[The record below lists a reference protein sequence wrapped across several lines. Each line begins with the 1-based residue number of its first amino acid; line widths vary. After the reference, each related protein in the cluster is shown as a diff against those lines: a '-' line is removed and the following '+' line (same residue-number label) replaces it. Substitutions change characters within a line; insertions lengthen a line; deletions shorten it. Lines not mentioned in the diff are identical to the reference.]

1 MKIFKIS
8 KIVFVLITSIIL
20 IHSCTLEE
28 IVPDTITARNI
39 DSKADVTAVIH
50 GAYANLNN
58 PEGFKYNGVFCFLF
72 LAGDDVYATGGT
84 ELGKFSLKA
93 FDAGNTAP
101 FWNVFYSVIGNANNL
116 IDILDNKDFG
126 DDFEK
131 RAYGE
136 AYFLRA
142 FSYYYLVR
150 LYGGVPLRTKS
161 VKIDSDFYIKRNT
174 VDEVYKQI
182 FEDFKKASERL
193 PLRNKIVATE
203 LGRASKGA
211 AQGLLAQ
218 AYLTY
223 ANYLDRASK
232 AEASTNYKF
241 AVNYCDSVITS
252 GQYIL
257 LNDYGKL
264 WDVTQ
269 EATAYEEVMF
279 GIRFTT
285 DPLKVSLGSSGSE
298 FAYRF
303 LGSNSYN
310 VTGNKPLG
318 NGAADIRPQ
327 PWFTD
332 IYFSGDYGDGKPFF
346 PGLTY
351 DYRSD
356 RSYFARGSN
365 TGLNTVTGQN
375 FRYIYQYPYMPEK
388 QNNQTGA
395 TAATTSIIG
404 KYIDGAGYDSRN
416 HGNDFYIMRYAEIP
430 LIKAEA
436 LNELNGPS
444 VEGINLINQLRTRAR
459 KGDGIA
465 RNYPILIPTNT
476 VFTKQT
482 FRKKI
487 LDERGAELFAEG
499 HRWFDLVRMKSHV
512 NESQTMYDYQFGTF
526 LAGISPKTPSY
537 TNTGNLWNNKGGYI
551 PGSADGQRYHTKYKL
566 FPIPTSELIIN
577 PNFGDQNPG
586 W

>member
-1 MKIFKIS
+1 MKIFKNTRY
-8 KIVFVLITSIIL
+8 VAFLAAFL
-20 IHSCTLEE
+20 FFMQSCSLEE
-28 IVPDTITARNI
+28 TVPDTITAKNI
-39 DSKADVTAVIH
+39 DSKADVTAVIN

-58 PEGFKYNGVFCFLF
+58 PDGFKYTGVFCFLF

-84 ELGKFSLKA
+84 EPGKFSLKA
-93 FDAGNTAP
+93 FDAGNTGP
-101 FWNVFYSVIGNANNL
+101 LWNTFYSVIGNANNL
-116 IDILDNKDFG
+116 IDVLDNQDFG
-126 DDFEK
+126 AEFEK

-150 LYGGVPLRTKS
+150 LYGGVPLRVEP
-161 VKIDSDFYIKRNT
+161 VKVDSDFYIKRST

-182 FEDFKKASERL
+182 FKDFTQASERL
-193 PLRNKIVATE
+193 PLRTAIDPKE
-203 LGRASKGA
+203 LGRAAKGA

-223 ANYLDRASK
+223 ANYLDREGK
-232 AEASTNYKF
+232 ADYQSHYQLS
-241 AVNYCDSVITS
+241 VNYCDSVINS
-252 GQYIL
+252 NQYIL

-264 WDVTQ
+264 FDVTQ
-269 EATAYEEVMF
+269 ETAAYEEVIF

-285 DPLKVSLGSSGSE
+285 DALKVSLGSSGSE

-318 NGAADIRPQ
+318 NGVADVRPQ

-332 IYFSGDYGDGKPFF
+332 IYFTGDYGDNRPIY

-356 RSYFARGSN
+356 KSYFARGSN

-375 FRYIYQYPYMPEK
+375 FRYIYQYPYVGPI

-404 KYIDGAGYDSRN
+404 KYIDPAGYDSRN
-416 HGNDFYIMRYAEIP
+416 NGNDFYIMRYAEIL

-444 VEGINLINQLRTRAR
+444 VVGIDLINQLRARAR

-465 RNYPILIPTNT
+465 RIYPLSIPTNA

-526 LAGISPKTPSY
+526 LKGISPKTPSY

-551 PGSADGQRYHTKYKL
+551 PGSADGQRYDPKYKL
-566 FPIPTSELIIN
+566 FPIPTSEMIIN

>member
-1 MKIFKIS
+1 MKILKAARYVAVIWALLLA
-8 KIVFVLITSIIL
+8 IQ
-20 IHSCTLEE
+20 SCSLDET
-28 IVPDTITARNI
+28 VPDTITAKNI

-58 PEGFKYNGVFCFLF
+58 PDAFKFTGVFCFLF
-72 LAGDDVYATGGT
+72 VGGDDIYATGT
-84 ELGKFSLKA
+84 TDPAKFSQKA
-93 FDAGNTAP
+93 FDAGYTSS
-101 FWNVFYSVIGNANNL
+101 FWNVLYSVIGNANNL
-116 IDILDNKDFG
+116 IDILDSKDFG
-126 DDFEK
+126 DEFEK

-150 LYGGVPLRTKS
+150 LYGGVPLRVES
-161 VKIDSDFYIKRNT
+161 VKVDSDFYIKRNT

-182 FEDFKKASERL
+182 FEDFKNASERL
-193 PLRNKIVATE
+193 PLRTAIVATE

-211 AQGLLAQ
+211 AQGLLSQ

-223 ANYLDRASK
+223 ANYLDREGK
-232 AEASTNYKF
+232 ADYQSYYQLS
-241 AVNYCDSVITS
+241 VNYCDSVINS
-252 GQYIL
+252 GQYVL

-269 EATAYEEVMF
+269 ETAAYEEVIF
-279 GIRFTT
+279 GIRFTA

-303 LGSNSYN
+303 LGSNSYG
-310 VTGNKPLG
+310 VTGNKPTG
-318 NGAADIRPQ
+318 GGSADIRPQ
-327 PWFTD
+327 PWYTD
-332 IYFSGDYGDGKPFF
+332 IYFTGDYGDNRPYY

-351 DYRSD
+351 DYRSEK
-356 RSYFARGSN
+356 SYFPRGSN

-375 FRYIYQYPYMPEK
+375 FRYIYQYPYVGP
-388 QNNQTGA
+388 QSNNQTGA

-404 KYIDGAGYDSRN
+404 KYVDGAGYDSRN
-416 HGNDFYIMRYAEIP
+416 HGNDFFIMRYAEIL

-444 VEGINLINQLRTRAR
+444 VEGINLINQLRIRAR
-459 KGDGIA
+459 KGDGIP
-465 RNYPILIPTNT
+465 RNYPTLIPTNT
-476 VFTKQT
+476 VYTKQS

-499 HRWFDLVRMKSHV
+499 HRWFDLVRMKSHI
-512 NESQTMYDYQFGTF
+512 NEAETMYDYQFGTF
-526 LAGISPKTPSY
+526 LKGISPKTPSY

-551 PGSADGQRYHTKYKL
+551 PGSAAGQSYDPKFKL
-566 FPIPTSELIIN
+566 YPIPTSELIIN